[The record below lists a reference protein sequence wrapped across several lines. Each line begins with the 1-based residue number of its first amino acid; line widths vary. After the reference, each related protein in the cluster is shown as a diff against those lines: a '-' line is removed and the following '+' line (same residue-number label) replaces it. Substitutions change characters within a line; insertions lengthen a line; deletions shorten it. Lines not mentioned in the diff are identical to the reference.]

1 MRTPGSVQSLPPAAD
16 CIETR
21 PATGAVRWS
30 GLTTGPENPSDLAIH
45 LSRLARGLPFW
56 FSLATHGTDR
66 YVAAVERTLETTRT
80 VADAIRAC
88 DHLDLVR
95 EPEPSVLLFQR
106 PGWAEEAYAAWSNA
120 LAKKGVILFVPTTWH
135 GRAVLRLAF
144 VNPDTQ
150 AACVIEVLDTLR

>member
-45 LSRLARGLPFW
+45 LSRLAR
-56 FSLATHGTDR
+56 
-66 YVAAVERTLETTRT
+66 
-80 VADAIRAC
+80 
-88 DHLDLVR
+88 
-95 EPEPSVLLFQR
+95 VLLFQR